1 MFQNLEG
8 NSPVGAMRGAWGC
21 GRGASRLA
29 TAKRRLLQAA
39 AVGAV
44 TLPGAFTSPDV
55 ATGNFCS
62 WWFASVRE
70 MPITGSLPP

>member
-8 NSPVGAMRGAWGC
+8 NSPVGAMRGAGGC

-39 AVGAV
+39 AIGAL
-44 TLPGAFTSPDV
+44 TLPSAFTSPDV
-55 ATGNFCS
+55 ASVISIDVIGL
-62 WWFASVRE
+62 FAR
-70 MPITGSLPP
+70 LPRY